1 MRKLK
6 FSESKIAAILKEVE
20 AGVAVSEVSR
30 KHGVSAN
37 TIYQWRS
44 KFGGMAVSDMQRLRE
59 LEANARLKK
68 MYADLAL
75 DVSVLKEA
83 LTKILTPSQRRNAVH
98 WARREEDSA
107 SAARAE

>member
-44 KFGGMAVSDMQRLRE
+44 KFGGMSVSDMQRLRE
-59 LEANARLKK
+59 LEAENARLKK

-83 LTKILTPSQRRNAVH
+83 LTKKF
-98 WARREEDSA
+98 
-107 SAARAE
+107 